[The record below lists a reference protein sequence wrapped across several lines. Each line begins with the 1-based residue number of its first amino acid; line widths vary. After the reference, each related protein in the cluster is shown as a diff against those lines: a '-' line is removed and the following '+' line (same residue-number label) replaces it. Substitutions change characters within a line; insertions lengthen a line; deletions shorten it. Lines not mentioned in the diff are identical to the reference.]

1 MKGRN
6 RPFSPQDHQ
15 PHNYTDAW
23 RRRLEPASICIP
35 GGALATAEAACGKQQ
50 HVYIPR
56 LELGVVLGMGG
67 IVPSSSAMLEWDVSV
82 RSCS

>member
-1 MKGRN
+1 M
-6 RPFSPQDHQ
+6 
-15 PHNYTDAW
+15 
-23 RRRLEPASICIP
+23 
-35 GGALATAEAACGKQQ
+35 ATAEAACGKQQ